1 MSAIPIQDQA
11 KQVDALVSK
20 VNELAVLPHVVYKV
34 LEISGSTDSPASEI
48 EKAIVVDPG
57 FCAKLLTHANS
68 AYYGLPR
75 QVTSIRE
82 AIVFLG
88 FKAVRQMA
96 MTVACFDLF
105 VGKNDKESLR
115 RRAWWRHSI
124 DTAVCCKWLAQRT
137 KRVTPEEAY
146 TCGLLHIIG
155 KTLLDRYAPGAYER
169 VESLIASG
177 TQDYLAE
184 QMVYGCDHVRVGMGA
199 VTKWGLP
206 PNLVEA
212 LNYIDP
218 REPADE
224 YAPYSA
230 IVALSTV
237 IARIAITGNHEQL
250 PEWACTAL
258 QFSPQEHDELIESGI
273 DTIAAAATIQM

>member
-1 MSAIPIQDQA
+1 MSAMPIQDQA
-11 KQVDALVSK
+11 RQVDALVSK

-34 LEISGSTDSPASEI
+34 LEIAGSTDSPASEI

-124 DTAVCCKWLAQRT
+124 DTAVCSKYIAQKT

-177 TQDYLAE
+177 VQDYIAE
-184 QMVYGCDHVRVGMGA
+184 QQVYGCDHVRVGMA
-199 VTKWGLP
+199 AATKWGLP
-206 PNLVEA
+206 ENLVEA
-212 LNYIDP
+212 LNYTDP
-218 REPADE
+218 KAANDPF
-224 YAPYSA
+224 APFSA
-230 IVALSTV
+230 TVALSTV
-237 IARIAITGNHEQL
+237 ISRIAITGTHEEL
-250 PEWACTAL
+250 PIWACEAL
-258 QFSPQEHDELIESGI
+258 EFSEAERQELIDAGMEV
-273 DTIAAAATIQM
+273 IAAAATIQM